1 MDLAVKRQMAVF
13 QPYDRGVADPS
24 LFAFDH
30 RLLGQTVVPAASVLH
45 FDKAEGFILAYDN
58 IDLAQ
63 CTTEIMVDDVVFH
76 ISKMLPGEFFTKSA
90 NGRSVRSHSNL
101 KDLRWIGEEPYLRMQ
116 ARCNFVG

>member
-1 MDLAVKRQMAVF
+1 MDLTVKWQMAVF
-13 QPYDRGVADPS
+13 QPDDRGVADPP

-30 RLLGQTVVPAASVLH
+30 RLLGQAVVPAASVLH
-45 FDKAEGFILAYDN
+45 FDKTEGFILAYDN

-63 CTTEIMVDDVVFH
+63 CTTEVMVDDVILQ

-90 NGRSVRSHSNL
+90 NGCSIRFHSNL